1 MIWLMVLDLRLVKRM
16 SVSRLTDPTL
26 DWTPDRARQETA
38 PVTSDSVHQRIGRS
52 QCASDPSVCPARLVR
67 RNALVEQNDPVR
79 PRRCEHSLFSVMG
92 QKLTGRA
99 TALIIAAAE
108 ADAEYYALHDLGFV
122 TVAVTT
128 LVSESVYWNRD

>member
-1 MIWLMVLDLRLVKRM
+1 M
-16 SVSRLTDPTL
+16 S
-26 DWTPDRARQETA
+26 TP
-38 PVTSDSVHQRIGRS
+38 PVTFDNIQGRVGRS

-79 PRRCEHSLFSVMG
+79 PRRCELSLFSVMG

-128 LVSESVYWNRD
+128 LVSESVYWNGD

>member
-1 MIWLMVLDLRLVKRM
+1 M
-16 SVSRLTDPTL
+16 
-26 DWTPDRARQETA
+26 
-38 PVTSDSVHQRIGRS
+38 
-52 QCASDPSVCPARLVR
+52 
-67 RNALVEQNDPVR
+67 VEQNDPVR

-128 LVSESVYWNRD
+128 LVSESAYWNGD

>member
-1 MIWLMVLDLRLVKRM
+1 LEKQI
-16 SVSRLTDPTL
+16 
-26 DWTPDRARQETA
+26 
-38 PVTSDSVHQRIGRS
+38 
-52 QCASDPSVCPARLVR
+52 
-67 RNALVEQNDPVR
+67 DPVQ
-79 PRRCEHSLFSVMG
+79 PSKHEHNLFCVMG

-122 TVAVTT
+122 TVAATT